1 MDSLDH
7 AHDGHTKRREATRER
22 LMAAAKSVMAETRV
36 EAVTI
41 DDIIRKAEVGKGSF
55 YNHFKT
61 KEDLFY
67 ATLDE
72 IIARITSE
80 IAAVIQHLN
89 DPADVLAVGI
99 RMHIKHATADPE
111 IGRFIVNA
119 PASVDMFK
127 RYADPVVHR
136 TIETGLKSGRFHIQN
151 RRLFFIMLTSSVN
164 ATVLGLLEQQ
174 FEGSVTKE
182 LAASILVLAGLDADD
197 ARDVASKPLPPN
209 GASGV
214 SSTE

>member
-1 MDSLDH
+1 MGRLNL
-7 AHDGHTKRREATRER
+7 AVDGHRRRREVTRER
-22 LMAAAKSVMAETRV
+22 LMVAAKTVMAETRV

-41 DDIIRKAEVGKGSF
+41 DDIIQEAGVGKGSF

-72 IIARITSE
+72 IISGLTDE
-80 IAAVIQHLN
+80 IATVIQHLE
-89 DPADVLAVGI
+89 DPAEVLAVGI
-99 RMHIKHATADPE
+99 RLHIRQATADPE

-119 PASVDMFK
+119 PASLEMFK

-136 TIETGLKSGRFHIQN
+136 TIDAGLKSGRFNIQN

-174 FEGSVTKE
+174 FEESVAAE
-182 LAASILVLAGLDADD
+182 LASSLLVLAGLGLDD
-197 ARDVASKPLPPN
+197 AKKVASRPLPPD
-209 GASGV
+209 GTSKAALP
-214 SSTE
+214 